1 MKLKKAK
8 FTKTLVMV
16 LLLFLFCACSA
27 KSPGDILTQEQTEAG
42 KIQLTISPKYAVDLN
57 DFEEAVEMRF
67 SNLDLIQVGNYTS
80 NYSDEYAQRLAND
93 DLTRYYC
100 NLAVR

>member
-1 MKLKKAK
+1 
-8 FTKTLVMV
+8 MV
-16 LLLFLFCACSA
+16 LLLFLLCACSA
-27 KSPGDILTQEQTEAG
+27 KSPRDILTQKQTEAG

-80 NYSDEYAQRLAND
+80 NYSDEYAQCLAND
-93 DLTRYYC
+93 DLTDFC